1 MEDCIFC
8 KIAKNEVPT
17 KLIYE
22 DEEVVA
28 FNDINPK
35 APVHILII
43 PKKHID
49 SVKDLKPEDKE
60 LAGHLILT
68 AKKIAEEKGLSGY
81 KLIFNVGKDGGQII
95 GHLHLHLVAGK
106 ITDLP

>member
-1 MEDCIFC
+1 MVRISGVTLKDDKQIETALTYIYGIGRSSAR
-8 KIAKNEVPT
+8 KILQEAKVERY
-17 KLIYE
+17 KR
-22 DEEVVA
+22 
-28 FNDINPK
+28 
-35 APVHILII
+35 
-43 PKKHID
+43 
-49 SVKDLKPEDKE
+49 VKDLKPEDKE